1 GNIAGIPGMILCI
14 PCYAVVKT
22 VVTYLIS
29 IYHLRKRENDKGYE
43 G

>member
-29 IYHLRKRENDKGYE
+29 IYNLRKRGETNG
-43 G
+43 